1 MGSVSGMNWTL
12 LSPFLTYP
20 TNMEKEYYS
29 SKPKLVSPCTYTQAA
44 GTMTSAI
51 IHFETH
57 SLKPTHFFL

>member
-1 MGSVSGMNWTL
+1 
-12 LSPFLTYP
+12 
-20 TNMEKEYYS
+20 MEKEYYS